1 MKQIIGYL
9 VKDTEGEIIG
19 ATGNEREAMHI
30 ARNWR
35 GISYKVVTTINPNE
49 DPKTEKT
56 VVYDGTI

>member
-9 VKDTEGEIIG
+9 VKNTEGEIIG
-19 ATGNEREAMHI
+19 ATGNEREAMYI
-30 ARNWR
+30 AKYWK
-35 GISYKVVTTINPNE
+35 GISYKVVTTINQNE